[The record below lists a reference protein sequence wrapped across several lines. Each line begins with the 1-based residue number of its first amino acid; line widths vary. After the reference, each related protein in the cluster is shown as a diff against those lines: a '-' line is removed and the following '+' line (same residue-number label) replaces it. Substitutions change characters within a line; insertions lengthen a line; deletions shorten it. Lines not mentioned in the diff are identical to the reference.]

1 MAHIDRAFVGM
12 AFLWLMLGMVLGL
25 YIGVTQSNELLP
37 VHITMLLPGF
47 VVLAVYGAVY
57 RLWPEMKNTG
67 MAKAQFLLASLG
79 TLGQVVGTYQ
89 FIRSGGTDMM
99 IIAVSSVL
107 AILGGLLMFWLFW
120 SKSAEGKSH
129 GAHHHQAAY

>member
-25 YIGVTQSNELLP
+25 YIGVTQSNEFVP

-57 RLWPEMKNTG
+57 RLWPEMKNSG
-67 MAKAQFLLASLG
+67 LAKAQFWMASLG
-79 TLGQVVGTYQ
+79 TLGQVVGAYQ
-89 FIRSGGTDMM
+89 FMRSGGSDTM
-99 IIAVSSVL
+99 IIAVSSVV
-107 AILGGLLMFWLFW
+107 AILGGMLMFWLFW

-129 GAHHHQAAY
+129 GAHHQAAW

>member
-25 YIGVTQSNELLP
+25 YIGVTQSNEFVP

-57 RLWPEMKNTG
+57 RLWPEMKTG
-67 MAKAQFLLASLG
+67 GLAKAQFWLASLG
-79 TLGQVVGTYQ
+79 ALGQVAGAYQ
-89 FIRSGGTDMM
+89 FMRSGGDDMM
-99 IIAVSSVL
+99 LIAGSSVM
-107 AILGGLLMFWLFW
+107 AILGGLLMTWLFW
-120 SKSAEGKSH
+120 HKSAEHKSH
-129 GAHHHQAAY
+129 STHAHAAY

>member
-12 AFLWLMLGMVLGL
+12 AFLWLMLGMALGL
-25 YIGVTQSNELLP
+25 YIGVTQSNEWLP

-67 MAKAQFLLASLG
+67 LAKLQFWLASLG
-79 TLGQVVGTYQ
+79 AVGQVVGTYQ
-89 FIRSGGTDMM
+89 FMRSGGEDTML
-99 IIAVSSVL
+99 IAVASVM
-107 AILGGLLMFWLFW
+107 AILGGLLMTWVFW
-120 SKSAEGKSH
+120 SKSAEHKPH
-129 GAHHHQAAY
+129 GAHAHAH

>member
-25 YIGVTQSNELLP
+25 YIGLTQSNEYLP

-57 RLWPEMKNTG
+57 RLWPEMKSSG
-67 MAKAQFLLASLG
+67 LAKAQFWLASLG
-79 TLGQVVGTYQ
+79 ALGQVVGAYQ
-89 FIRSGGTDMM
+89 FMRSGDTM
-99 IIAVSSVL
+99 IIAGASVM

-120 SKSAEGKSH
+120 SKSADSKSH
-129 GAHHHQAAY
+129 HGHHQAAY

>member
-25 YIGVTQSNELLP
+25 YIGVTQSNEFLP

-57 RLWPEMKNTG
+57 RLWPEMKNSG
-67 MAKAQFLLASLG
+67 LAKAQFWLASLG
-79 TLGQVVGTYQ
+79 AVGQVVGTSQ
-89 FIRSGGTDMM
+89 FVRSGGSDTML
-99 IIAVSSVL
+99 IAVASVL
-107 AILGGLLMFWLFW
+107 AILGGLMMTWLFW
-120 SKSAEGKSH
+120 HKSADSKSHS
-129 GAHHHQAAY
+129 AHAHAH